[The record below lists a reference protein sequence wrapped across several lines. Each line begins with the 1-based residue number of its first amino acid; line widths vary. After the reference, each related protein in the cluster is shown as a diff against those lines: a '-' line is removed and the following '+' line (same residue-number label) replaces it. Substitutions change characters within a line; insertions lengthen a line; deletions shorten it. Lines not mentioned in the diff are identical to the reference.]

1 MIISVLEISSIIQI
15 SYALKNLSFLF
26 RRDTKTE
33 STHPRKNI
41 PQTRY

>member
-1 MIISVLEISSIIQI
+1 MIISVLEISNII